1 MENLTAKD
9 INDRLMN
16 KIAWV
21 SVIVGLEIVL
31 GFIGNV
37 VVIYVFGRRY
47 HHCNFRYF
55 VLCIALID
63 LLSVFTTMP
72 AEIVS
77 QLYWYVYPMGK
88 SFCKIKSFLNIMTLT
103 SETYCLCAVAVDR
116 WRKMCR
122 PHGWQIRPRH
132 AFRIC
137 VVIGIVS
144 AIQSSPVLILWG
156 LYSYQIEN
164 ITVTVCEKDEQ
175 YIDSNSHQI
184 YISVNTII
192 IISSILAMNIVY
204 VALYV
209 KIPRLLLKPTH
220 HLRTNASTADASTE
234 KRGTDTYTVDI
245 TDTDD
250 GGVDSISKAL
260 SIDNVN
266 LNSQDPTTEDIELST
281 GPPYV
286 LSNNASST
294 DKVTIPATATR
305 SQNKHK
311 KTIRIRKITRLTLT
325 LCILFSI
332 TCFIYAGLL
341 ISIGSNKTK
350 LHGMKDTSK
359 AWFLF
364 ALRLVFINHVINP
377 FVYWIMDREFRN
389 VLNQAFYRIR
399 NK

>member
-9 INDRLMN
+9 INDRFMN

-31 GFIGNV
+31 GLIGNV

-88 SFCKIKSFLNIMTLT
+88 SFCKIKTFLSVFTIS
-103 SETYCLCAVAVDR
+103 SETYCLCVVAVDR

-137 VVIGIVS
+137 VVIGIIS
-144 AIQSSPVLILWG
+144 AMQSSPVFVLWG

-175 YIDSNSHQI
+175 YIGSNYHPI
-184 YISVNTII
+184 YISVNTVILISII
-192 IISSILAMNIVY
+192 VAMNGLY
-204 VALYV
+204 AALYV
-209 KIPRLLLKPTH
+209 NIPRLLLKGSFH
-220 HLRTNASTADASTE
+220 
-234 KRGTDTYTVDI
+234 
-245 TDTDD
+245 
-250 GGVDSISKAL
+250 AL
-260 SIDNVN
+260 VN
-266 LNSQDPTTEDIELST
+266 
-281 GPPYV
+281 
-286 LSNNASST
+286 
-294 DKVTIPATATR
+294 
-305 SQNKHK
+305 
-311 KTIRIRKITRLTLT
+311 
-325 LCILFSI
+325 
-332 TCFIYAGLL
+332 
-341 ISIGSNKTK
+341 
-350 LHGMKDTSK
+350 
-359 AWFLF
+359 
-364 ALRLVFINHVINP
+364 
-377 FVYWIMDREFRN
+377 
-389 VLNQAFYRIR
+389 
-399 NK
+399 